1 MHDRRSIRPEPFFKD
16 DKAKQD
22 LMIVISTGGMLLEE
36 FLHCLRAQVLIH
48 SRFTVQQNL
57 CHFIVH
63 GATEPVIHHIHS
75 EPSLWS
81 FDDLAREVLLTHLAM
96 QPLLG
101 TIPH

>member
-22 LMIVISTGGMLLEE
+22 LIIVISTGGMFLEE
-36 FLHCLRAQVLIH
+36 LLHCLRAQVLIH

-57 CHFIVH
+57 CHSIVH
-63 GATEPVIHHIHS
+63 LTTEPVIHHIPS
-75 EPSLWS
+75 EPSFWS
-81 FDDLAREVLLTHLAM
+81 FQDFAREIRLAHLAM

-101 TIPH
+101 T